1 MITLSFY
8 KSEDFEDLTSYALDE
23 LQSQFTAMPKAT
35 LEIIKEKNTGDKFP
49 VSIFY
54 QNKAVGFFVLDF
66 GSDKF
71 ELTENENS
79 TLLRSL
85 SINPDYQGKGIG
97 KTAMIILS
105 DFVKENFPE
114 CDEVV
119 LAVNFNNKSAY
130 ELYLKC
136 GFKDEGKSR
145 EMSKGFQHLLSK
157 KIE

>member
-8 KSEDFEDLTSYALDE
+8 KPEDFEDLTSYSLDE
-23 LQSQFTAMPKAT
+23 QQSQFTAMPEAT

-49 VSIFY
+49 VTIFY

-66 GSDKF
+66 GADKF

-85 SINPDYQGKGIG
+85 SINPDYQGKGVG
-97 KTAMIILS
+97 KTSMIILS
-105 DFVKENFPE
+105 DFVKDHFPG

-130 ELYLKC
+130 DLYLKC
-136 GFKDEGKSR
+136 GFEDDGKTR
-145 EMSKGFQHLLSK
+145 QMSKGSQNLLSK
-157 KIE
+157 KI

>member
-8 KSEDFEDLTSYALDE
+8 KPEDFEDLTSYDLDE

-49 VSIFY
+49 ISIFY
-54 QNKAVGFFVLDF
+54 NDKAVGFFVLDF
-66 GSDKF
+66 GNDKF

-97 KTAMIILS
+97 KKAIIVLS
-105 DFVKENFPE
+105 DFVKNHFPE
-114 CDEVV
+114 CSEVV
-119 LAVNFNNKSAY
+119 LAVNFQNKSAY
-130 ELYLKC
+130 HLYLKC
-136 GFKDEGKSR
+136 GFEDQGKTR
-145 EMSKGFQHLLSK
+145 EMSKGSQHLLNK

>member
-8 KSEDFEDLTSYALDE
+8 KSEDFEDLTSYSLDE

-49 VSIFY
+49 VTIFY
-54 QNKAVGFFVLDF
+54 QDKAVGFFVLDF
-66 GSDKF
+66 GEDKF

-97 KTAMIILS
+97 KTSMIILS
-105 DFVKENFPE
+105 DFVKDSFPE
-114 CDEVV
+114 CDEIV

-130 ELYLKC
+130 DLYLKC
-136 GFKDEGKSR
+136 GFEDQDKTR
-145 EMSKGFQHLLSK
+145 QMSKGWQNLLSK
-157 KIE
+157 KI

>member
-8 KSEDFEDLTSYALDE
+8 RSENFEDVTSYTLDKQ
-23 LQSQFTAMPKAT
+23 QSQFTAMPKAT

-66 GSDKF
+66 GADKF
-71 ELTENENS
+71 ELTENQNS

-85 SINPDYQGKGIG
+85 SINPNYQGKGIG
-97 KTAMIILS
+97 KNAMIVLS
-105 DFVKENFPE
+105 DFVKEKFQG

-119 LAVNFNNKSAY
+119 LAVNFNNKNAY
-130 ELYLKC
+130 DLYLKC
-136 GFKDEGKSR
+136 GFRDDGKTR
-145 EMSKGFQHLLSK
+145 ETNKGWQHLLSK
-157 KIE
+157 RI

>member
-1 MITLSFY
+1 
-8 KSEDFEDLTSYALDE
+8 
-23 LQSQFTAMPKAT
+23 MPKAT

-49 VSIFY
+49 VTIFF

-66 GSDKF
+66 GADKF

-97 KTAMIILS
+97 KTSMIILS
-105 DFVKENFPE
+105 DFVKENFPD

-119 LAVNFNNKSAY
+119 LAVNFNNNSAY
-130 ELYLKC
+130 DLYLKC
-136 GFKDEGKSR
+136 GFEDQGKKR
-145 EMSKGFQHLLSK
+145 QMSKGWQNLLSK
-157 KIE
+157 KI

>member
-8 KSEDFEDLTSYALDE
+8 KSEDFEDLTTYALDE
-23 LQSQFTAMPKAT
+23 QQSQFTAMPKAT

-49 VSIFY
+49 VTIFY
-54 QNKAVGFFVLDF
+54 QDKAVGFFVLDF
-66 GSDKF
+66 GADKF

-97 KTAMIILS
+97 KTSMIIVS
-105 DFVKENFPE
+105 DFVKDNFPE
-114 CDEVV
+114 CDEIV

-130 ELYLKC
+130 DLYLKC
-136 GFKDEGKSR
+136 GFEDKGKTR
-145 EMSKGFQHLLSK
+145 QMSKGWQNLLSK
-157 KIE
+157 KI

>member
-8 KSEDFEDLTSYALDE
+8 KSEDFEDLTSYTLDE
-23 LQSQFTAMPKAT
+23 QQSRFTAMPKAT

-49 VSIFY
+49 ISIFY

-66 GSDKF
+66 GKDKF

-97 KTAMIILS
+97 KTAMIVLS
-105 DFVKENFPE
+105 DFVKENFPD

-130 ELYLKC
+130 NLYLKC
-136 GFKDEGKSR
+136 GFRDEGKSR
-145 EMSKGFQHLLSK
+145 EMIKGFQHLLSK
-157 KIE
+157 RI

>member
-66 GSDKF
+66 GADKLD
-71 ELTENENS
+71 LTENENS

-85 SINPDYQGKGIG
+85 SINPECQGKGIG
-97 KTAMIILS
+97 KAAMIVLS

-114 CDEVV
+114 CNEVV

-130 ELYLKC
+130 DLYLKC

-157 KIE
+157 SIE